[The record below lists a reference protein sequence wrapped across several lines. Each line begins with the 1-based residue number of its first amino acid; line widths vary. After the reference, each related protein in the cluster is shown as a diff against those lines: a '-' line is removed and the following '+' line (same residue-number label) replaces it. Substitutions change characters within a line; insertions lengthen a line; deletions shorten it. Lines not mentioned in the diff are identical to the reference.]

1 VVRKDYS
8 SPLKSILEAV
18 GNTPLVKLKKI
29 SSGNVYAKAE
39 FLNPGGSIKDR
50 VAKHILESAQ
60 SLGKLRPGMIII
72 ESTSGNTGIGL
83 SLVGVQMGYRV
94 ICVMPENMS
103 EERKKIIKA
112 FGGEIVLT
120 PAAESL
126 PGCMKTMREITAKEP
141 DRYYVVN
148 QFENPLNPE
157 VHYLQTGPEIW
168 HELMGEIGVFV
179 AGIGSGGT
187 LQGVGQFLKEQDPGV
202 KIVAVE
208 PKNSASL
215 LGREPGLHQIQGIG
229 DGFVPDVLDIN
240 LVDMVITVSD
250 DEAIETTRRL
260 ACEEGLLVGT
270 SSGANV
276 FAALR
281 LDNGHNNVVTVLPDR
296 AERYFSTA
304 LI

>member
-1 VVRKDYS
+1 MDKVAS
-8 SPLKSILEAV
+8 IKSILDAV
-18 GNTPLVKLKKI
+18 GNTPLVQLKEV

-50 VAKHILESAQ
+50 VAKHILFSAQ
-60 SLGKLRPGMIII
+60 KSGQLKPGMTII

-83 SLVGVQMGYRV
+83 ALVGVQMGYKV
-94 ICVMPENMS
+94 VCLMPENMS
-103 EERKKIIKA
+103 EERKKIIQA
-112 FGGEIVLT
+112 FGGEIIFTSANEGLG
-120 PAAESL
+120 
-126 PGCMKTMREITAKEP
+126 GCLKKMKEITEEEP
-141 DRYYVVN
+141 TKYFVVN
-148 QFENPLNPE
+148 QFKNPLNPE

-168 HELMGEIGVFV
+168 DALKGDIGVFV
-179 AGIGSGGT
+179 AGVGSGGT
-187 LQGVGQFLKEQDPGV
+187 LQGVGKFLKEKKPEI

-208 PKNSASL
+208 PKNSAAL
-215 LGREPGLHQIQGIG
+215 LGREPGLHVIQGIG

-250 DEAIETTRRL
+250 EAAIEMTRKL
-260 ACEEGLLVGT
+260 ALKEGLLVGT

-276 FAALR
+276 SAALQ
-281 LDNGHNNVVTVLPDR
+281 LDNGRNNVVTVLPDR